1 VSWDLQI
8 PYLSAIIV
16 NLNLSFNSMVLFVTK

>member
-8 PYLSAIIV
+8 PHLSAIIV
-16 NLNLSFNSMVLFVTK
+16 NLKSSFNYTVLFVTK

>member
-8 PYLSAIIV
+8 PHLSAIIV
-16 NLNLSFNSMVLFVTK
+16 NFNSSFNAMVLFVT

>member
-8 PYLSAIIV
+8 PLLLAIIV
-16 NLNLSFNSMVLFVTK
+16 DLNSSFNSTVLFVT

>member
-8 PYLSAIIV
+8 PHLSAIMV
-16 NLNLSFNSMVLFVTK
+16 DLNSSFNSMVLFVT

>member
-8 PYLSAIIV
+8 PRLSAIMV
-16 NLNLSFNSMVLFVTK
+16 DLNSSFNSMVLFVT